1 MKNKL
6 LKKLTNPPYNIQQMT
21 LVAEPHSNHFTADKL
36 LLIHIQCKQI
46 IEKMLQKQTSLWS
59 AYMYIT
65 SHSVIITGTFQSH

>member
-46 IEKMLQKQTSLWS
+46 IEKMLQKQTSL
-59 AYMYIT
+59 
-65 SHSVIITGTFQSH
+65 